1 MHQNKLLSKNKI
13 EPVINHL
20 ILNANFL
27 DNLGLFHGKMGVCIT
42 FAHLARY
49 TNENLYDDLAWRLL
63 DEIFD
68 SISLNS
74 LNFECGLAGVGWGVE
89 YLIQNNFFKGNSAD
103 ILFELDN
110 EILKLNLNCM
120 NDKSIRTGV
129 MGILLYISIR
139 CKSSNFEGKSLY
151 HSYFEDNK
159 LKKILNIR
167 DVDVLR
173 NIIKHTNYDDY
184 FYYNVLGLE
193 NGCAGIILKN
203 ILL

>member
-1 MHQNKLLSKNKI
+1 MCRNKLLSKNKI
-13 EPVINHL
+13 DPAINHL

-27 DNLGLFHGKMGVCIT
+27 DDPGLFHGKIGVCIT

-49 TNENLYDDLAWRLL
+49 TNEDLYNDLAWRLL
-63 DEIFD
+63 DEILD

-74 LNFECGLAGVGWGVE
+74 LNFERGLAGVGWGVE
-89 YLIQNNFFKGNSAD
+89 YLIQNNFFEGNSAD
-103 ILFELDN
+103 ILSELDS

-120 NDKSIRTGV
+120 NDKSVRTGA

-139 CKSSNFEGKSLY
+139 CKSSSFEEKSLY
-151 HSYFEDNK
+151 HSYFEDNNF
-159 LKKILNIR
+159 KKVFNIK

-173 NIIKHTNYDDY
+173 NIIKHTNYEDY
-184 FYYNVLGLE
+184 FYPNVLGLE